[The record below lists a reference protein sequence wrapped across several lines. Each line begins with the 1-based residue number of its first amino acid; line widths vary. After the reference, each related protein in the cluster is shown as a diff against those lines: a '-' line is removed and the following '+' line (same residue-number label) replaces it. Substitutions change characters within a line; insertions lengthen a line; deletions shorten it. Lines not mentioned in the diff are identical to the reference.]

1 MGTHEDEVR
10 VRADLAQ
17 AEDHD
22 EDVLVAV
29 PEMSICVRMHTRRGD
44 ERGGGEGTY
53 FFTTV
58 LVRMNRLNWICAC
71 FSNMSYSCDA
81 TALARVCC
89 HDSCL
94 MDWTDIAFV
103 LGEFDGDELDVPR
116 KELQD
121 RFPVLPH
128 TAVEL
133 ASRHKRGMEVWAG
146 EQYVRS
152 SRPFSDA

>member
-44 ERGGGEGTY
+44 GTY

-81 TALARVCC
+81 TALARAHHN
-89 HDSCL
+89 HDGCL
-94 MDWTDIAFV
+94 MNRTDVAFV
-103 LGEFDGDELDVPR
+103 LGEVNGDQLDVPR